1 MFEIGQYIIYG
12 STGVCE
18 IEDIRD
24 ERISGE
30 KKSYYILKPVYISG
44 SKIYAPVGVSEG
56 RMRAL
61 ITKDE
66 AMALIDSMPD
76 EETIWIEDD
85 SARKEKYTEIV
96 KSSNRTELSC
106 MLKTLHRKQKEKLAG
121 GRKFHIADERI
132 MKDGE
137 KILFEELAIVLDIA
151 PDEVLTFIREELEA
165 HRVEA

>member
-44 SKIYAPVGVSEG
+44 SKIYAPVGVSEV

-85 SARKEKYTEIV
+85 SARKESKAAT
-96 KSSNRTELSC
+96 
-106 MLKTLHRKQKEKLAG
+106 
-121 GRKFHIADERI
+121 
-132 MKDGE
+132 
-137 KILFEELAIVLDIA
+137 A
-151 PDEVLTFIREELEA
+151 PSF
-165 HRVEA
+165 RVC